1 MGHESERRREGGRLV
16 GANARLETRGEARGN
31 GAQTRDRGCQGA
43 RGGRGRGRKK
53 LNRGSG
59 AASEEMVGPKNRRG
73 PGPGLG
79 GERGAGNEDE
89 DADEDAD
96 QENEEKEV
104 TEQEKQEEEGASGD
118 TRRDAAGAPVR
129 RRGGRGCRPSR
140 DVSPASVVRARSG
153 GRVNPSPRVAR
164 FL

>member
-1 MGHESERRREGGRLV
+1 MGHEREKKGERAIGRRER
-16 GANARLETRGEARGN
+16 ETRGEARGN

-43 RGGRGRGRKK
+43 RGGRGRKK

>member
-1 MGHESERRREGGRLV
+1 MV
-16 GANARLETRGEARGN
+16 GTNARDSRLEAKRGE
-31 GAQTRDRGCQGA
+31 TVHKLVTEGA
-43 RGGRGRGRKK
+43 RAREGGRGRGRKK

-59 AASEEMVGPKNRRG
+59 AAGEGMVGPKNRRG

-79 GERGAGNEDE
+79 GQRGAGNEDE

-118 TRRDAAGAPVR
+118 TRRDAAEAPVI

-140 DVSPASVVRARSG
+140 GVSPASAVRARSG
-153 GRVNPSPRVAR
+153 GRVNPLSRRREVPMNFAT
-164 FL
+164 LNKK

>member
-1 MGHESERRREGGRLV
+1 M
-16 GANARLETRGEARGN
+16 
-31 GAQTRDRGCQGA
+31 
-43 RGGRGRGRKK
+43 
-53 LNRGSG
+53 
-59 AASEEMVGPKNRRG
+59 GPKNRRG

-118 TRRDAAGAPVR
+118 TRRDAAGAPVI
-129 RRGGRGCRPSR
+129 RRGVGVAVPLAASAPPTWSARGAGAGLTPLLASR
-140 DVSPASVVRARSG
+140 GSYEFCDTQ
-153 GRVNPSPRVAR
+153 
-164 FL
+164 